1 MATIYEVAARAGVSP
16 ATVSRVLNGQRVS
29 ADKTRRV
36 HDAARELRY
45 TPNRTARRLRRQT
58 SELIALLIPDIEN
71 PFFTALARGV
81 EDRAQE
87 AGFSVVLCNTDDDPA
102 KETRY
107 LDIANS
113 EHMAGVILAPAAV
126 DGDISH
132 ADRRMAGP
140 VVAVDRHT
148 GFDIDSVMVD
158 NRRRGHRRDQR
169 AVRCR
174 LPAGRLHRRARTRS
188 PTTEERRLG
197 WQEALT
203 RQGPR
208 VHQVATLGRHGDF
221 RVDGGRAAMLDL
233 LALGRP
239 AGRGRDHQQPH
250 GRGRHPGA
258 HRGGPGAA
266 RPRGRGHRRA
276 RRSDPAARRRSSR
289 CVCRPATSGVTAAS
303 MLLERIDGDTQPART
318 VVFRAEVRA
327 RRRTG
332 AGIGCRAPCDSGHD
346 DALDETDFTVLDLRQ
361 TARRHR
367 GGAGWC
373 RRST

>member
-29 ADKTRRV
+29 EDKTRRV

-58 SELIALLIPDIEN
+58 SELIALLIPDVEN

-87 AGFSVVLCNTDDDPA
+87 AGFSVVLCNTDDDPE

-113 EHMAGVILAPAAV
+113 EDMAGVILAPAAV

-132 ADRRMAGP
+132 AISHGRP
-140 VVAVDRHT
+140 LVAVDRHT

-158 NRRRGHRRDQR
+158 NVAAGLAATNALFEAGFRRV
-169 AVRCR
+169 ACI
-174 LPAGRLHRRARTRS
+174 AGPEALATR
-188 PTTEERRLG
+188 EERWLG

-203 RQGPR
+203 RRGLGD
-208 VHQVATLGRHGDF
+208 QVSALGRHGDF

-233 LALGRP
+233 LRSKDPPDAVVTTNNLMGVGAIQVLIEEGRVPPALGVAVIGELTFSTLPRDAIIEVRLP
-239 AGRGRDHQQPH
+239 A
-250 GRGRHPGA
+250 RHL
-258 HRGGPGAA
+258 
-266 RPRGRGHRRA
+266 
-276 RRSDPAARRRSSR
+276 
-289 CVCRPATSGVTAAS
+289 GVTAAS
-303 MLLERIDGDTQPART
+303 MLLERIAGDAQAPRT
-318 VVFRAEVRA
+318 VVFRAEVA
-327 RRRTG
+327 SAADGRRKGDGRLAKRSRDPLTKP
-332 AGIGCRAPCDSGHD
+332 ISG
-346 DALDETDFTVLDLRQ
+346 
-361 TARRHR
+361 
-367 GGAGWC
+367 G
-373 RRST
+373 